1 MAKKKW
7 VNTVLILLAVFI
19 ALWCLIPQNT
29 FGLLNVD
36 RDQVSRAYVTVMD
49 SSAMTIDS
57 YQVNTENL
65 DSAVLLELLDILEG
79 KGCRPDIRNLLP
91 WKTQTLTAQ
100 GHNYN
105 VSMSLVWGSDPE
117 KACHLTFLKPEEFGV
132 SRDGGFDVYH
142 PADETT
148 LEKLYDF
155 AVIYGEKG

>member
-7 VNTVLILLAVFI
+7 ANIVLVLLAVFI
-19 ALWCLIPQNT
+19 VLWCLIPQDV
-29 FGLLNVD
+29 FGLLNVE
-36 RDQVSRAYVTVMD
+36 REQVSRAYVTVMD

-57 YQVNTENL
+57 YQVNTEDL

-79 KGCRPDIRNLLP
+79 KGCRPDIRNLLS
-91 WKTQTLTAQ
+91 WKSQELRAMGNHYNASVTLIW
-100 GHNYN
+100 
-105 VSMSLVWGSDPE
+105 SSEPE
-117 KACHLTFLKPEEFGV
+117 KACHMTFLKPEEFGV
-132 SRDGGFDVYH
+132 SRSGGFDVYH